1 MIKHKMIT
9 IIEKDRILHIIYKN
23 ITNIPNDIISISNK
37 YEGNIKTRIGFN
49 IPMSFIKK
57 IDPKHI
63 YTHYNVDYIIVYKK
77 GDILTKNHELQHA
90 KFHMDKQYR
99 EQVYSLW
106 NSLTITY
113 KNNVIKLLKKMNYPN
128 NEDILIDEFQAYY
141 FTEKKNFF
149 GKQ

>member
-1 MIKHKMIT
+1 MND
-9 IIEKDRILHIIYKN
+9 IIEKDRVLHIIYKN
-23 ITNIPNDIISISNK
+23 ITKIPNDIIALCNK

-57 IDPKHI
+57 VEPCNI
-63 YTHYNVDYIIVYKK
+63 YTKYNVDYIIVYKK

-90 KFHMDKQYR
+90 KFHMNKKYK

-106 NSLTITY
+106 NSLTDKY
-113 KNNVIKLLKKMNYPN
+113 KHNIIQLLKKMNYPD

-149 GKQ
+149 GKP